1 MKVSRKCRNLTV
13 LLLTIIM
20 SLGLILTGCGN
31 SGGSGNSGS
40 SGSSGGIKAFYSG
53 PGTDTFKQMLM
64 DKLAEYAPSE
74 GIDLTI
80 GEACASTN
88 DQVEQIQKAVADG
101 YDAII
106 CLPVD
111 RATALQL
118 EIAAGD
124 KPIIYVN
131 ACPDEQFLK
140 PNKYMAVSSYEMNAG
155 EYQAEYVYN
164 KLGKPSSM
172 NIIIFRGEAT
182 HNAAVARSVSVKN
195 WLRSQ
200 GVEVNVVFDDTA
212 NWSTDQAKD
221 LFRIFQKT
229 NQSFDAIFCNNDDMA
244 LGAVEALKEAGYDL
258 DKYPVVGVDAT
269 VAGCES
275 IAKGEMQFTVYQS
288 ADGQAQKAIQLT
300 KALASGGTADGIE
313 GLSEDGFY
321 IWVPFERVDASNVK
335 DYMK

>member
-1 MKVSRKCRNLTV
+1 MKVNIKIRNLVV
-13 LLLTIIM
+13 LLLTIAM
-20 SLGLILTGCGN
+20 TLGMVLTGCGS
-31 SGGSGNSGS
+31 SGGSGKS
-40 SGSSGGIKAFYSG
+40 SGSGGIKAFYSG
-53 PGTDTFKQMLM
+53 PNADTFKQMLM
-64 DKLAEYAPSE
+64 DALAEYAKAD
-74 GIDLTI
+74 GVDLTI
-80 GEACASTN
+80 GEPCGSTN
-88 DQVEQIQKAVADG
+88 EQVEQFEKAVADG
-101 YDAII
+101 YDAIV

-124 KPIIYVN
+124 LPVIYVN

-140 PNKYMAVSSYEMNAG
+140 PNQYMAVSSNEPDAG

-172 NIIIFRGEAT
+172 NIIIFRGELT
-182 HNAAVARSVSVKN
+182 HNASVARSVSVKN
-195 WLRSQ
+195 WLRDN

-212 NWSTDQAKD
+212 NWSPQQAKD
-221 LFRIFQKT
+221 LFHIFQKT

-269 VAGCES
+269 VGGCES
-275 IAKGEMQFTVYQS
+275 IANGEMQFTVYQS
-288 ADGQAQKAIQLT
+288 ADGQAEKAIQLT

-313 GLSEDGFY
+313 GKSDDGLY
-321 IWVPFERVDASNVK
+321 IWVPFERVDASNVSN
-335 DYMK
+335 YMK